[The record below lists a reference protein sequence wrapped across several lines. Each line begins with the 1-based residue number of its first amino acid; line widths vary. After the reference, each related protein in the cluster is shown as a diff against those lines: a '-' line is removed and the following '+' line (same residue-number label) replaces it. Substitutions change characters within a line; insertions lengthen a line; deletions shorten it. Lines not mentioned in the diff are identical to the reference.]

1 MRCVLLR
8 RCCAMDADGM
18 DAGFGC
24 LEAVH
29 LDAYWVKLCVS
40 LQVSRAFE
48 VICGAVAWYAVYPA
62 I

>member
-29 LDAYWVKLCVS
+29 LDACWVKLCVS
-40 LQVSRAFE
+40 LQ
-48 VICGAVAWYAVYPA
+48 
-62 I
+62 

>member
-1 MRCVLLR
+1 
-8 RCCAMDADGM
+8 MDADGM